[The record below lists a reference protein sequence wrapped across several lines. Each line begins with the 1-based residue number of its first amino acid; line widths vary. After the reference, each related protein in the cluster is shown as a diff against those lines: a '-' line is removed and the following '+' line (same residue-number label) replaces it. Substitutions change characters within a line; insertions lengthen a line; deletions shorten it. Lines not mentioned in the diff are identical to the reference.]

1 LNNPIDLSELSSED
15 QAAWQSLRSYLA
27 SKSPALVAFS
37 GGVDSGLLAA
47 ILYQVVGNKMLAVMV
62 DSVVHTDT
70 DRLAAQSV
78 ADQIGFPFKVVS
90 FNDLE
95 NEAFSSNPVDR
106 CYICKLERFKVLTAY
121 ARKQD
126 YPYVMEGSNADDA
139 NDYRPGLRAVAEL
152 GILSPL
158 ADCGLTKKQIR
169 TLAKAIQLPV
179 WDRPSTPCLATRIP
193 YGTPITLER
202 LQMIHQAE
210 AYLSELGFEAVRV
223 RFDGRTARIEVH
235 PDQLVPLISN
245 RSAILRFMK
254 ESGFIHITLDLEG
267 YRQGSNNEGIV

>member
-1 LNNPIDLSELSSED
+1 MNNPIDLSELSSED